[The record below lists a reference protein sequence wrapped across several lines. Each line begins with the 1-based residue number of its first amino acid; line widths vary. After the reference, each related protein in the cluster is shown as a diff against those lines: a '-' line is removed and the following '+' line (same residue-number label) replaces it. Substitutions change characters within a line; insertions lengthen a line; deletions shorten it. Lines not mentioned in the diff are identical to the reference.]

1 MIKAGK
7 KWILPEKVQLPE
19 SIAQLFPDHPFLA
32 QAVYARGITDV
43 AKAAAFFD
51 PDQYQP
57 TPAGAFSDI
66 AKAVDR
72 IDHAIRRGERIG
84 IWGDFDVD
92 GQTSTALLVSCMKSL
107 GADVEFHIP
116 IRADESHGIKP
127 EYLKHFLQKGIHLL
141 ISCDTGISAIDAV
154 VAANAGGVNVI
165 ITDHHSITGELPP
178 ALALINPNL
187 LPADHPFSALSGVG
201 TAFQLARALLESKG
215 KAQLADNLVDLVA
228 LGTVADLA
236 NLNAENR
243 YLVQKG
249 LHLLR
254 QNKRKGLK
262 ELLTLAATDATQLTE
277 EQIGFVIAPRMNAI
291 GRLGDANVMVEFLL
305 TDDET
310 RARELANDLEN
321 LNSQRKMAVKN
332 IFEGVLDLLKENVSW
347 MDLPV
352 LVVAKS
358 QWEPGVN
365 GIVASQM
372 VNEFSKPS
380 IVIAIGEKGKA
391 QGSARSIFGVNII
404 HLIGKN
410 KDLLTGYGGHPMAA
424 GFTLN
429 AEHIDQFRALIN
441 IDYQNTYG
449 KLVRQDELSVDAF
462 YPFSSIDEALAEDI
476 EKLAPFGPGN
486 PRIVLASRQVK
497 ILKSSLIGK
506 NKEHLKISVQDSSGA
521 SQELI
526 WWQGEEAFFPY
537 GEFDLAYSV
546 RAHDF
551 QGKKPAQLEWLDWRE
566 SSREEITV
574 TTLKYKVHDF
584 RKLYFDQ
591 IMDKLASLQKPDSVI
606 WAEGGDWKGKD
617 FLNRT
622 QLSSAHRLV
631 ILTPPA
637 SKTILLN
644 ALELVKPKEVWLG
657 GIDPEMDNFIE
668 FMNRFWKLINTVIH
682 TKNGVLEIEKLAALT
697 SQTSTA
703 IILAAQFLAA
713 QGHIAI
719 EDSTSGQLKIGKG
732 GLKDQEKEKIFI
744 KDLVTVLKE
753 SAAFRRFYLSA
764 KTEKLLT

>member
-1 MIKAGK
+1 LIKAGK
-7 KWILPEKVQLPE
+7 KWVLPEKVQLPE

-43 AKAAAFFD
+43 TKAAAFFD
-51 PDQYQP
+51 PGQYQP
-57 TPAGAFSDI
+57 TPADAFADM
-66 AKAVDR
+66 AKAVER
-72 IDHAIRRGERIG
+72 IEHAIRRGERIG

-116 IRADESHGIKP
+116 IRASESHGIKTDFL
-127 EYLKHFLQKGIHLL
+127 EEFLQKGIQLL
-141 ISCDTGISAIDAV
+141 ISCDTGISAVDAV
-154 VAANAGGVNVI
+154 MAAKAGGVDVI

-178 ALALINPNL
+178 ALAIINPNL
-187 LPADHPFSALSGVG
+187 LPADHPLSSLSGVG
-201 TAFQLARALLESKG
+201 TAYQLARALLESKG
-215 KAQLADNLVDLVA
+215 QAQQADNLVDLVA

-254 QNKRKGLK
+254 QNTRKGLK

-291 GRLGDANVMVEFLL
+291 GRLGDANGMVEFLL
-305 TDDET
+305 TEDET
-310 RARELANDLEN
+310 RGRELALELEN
-321 LNSQRKMAVKN
+321 LNFQRKMAV
-332 IFEGVLDLLKENVSW
+332 DNVFKSAIRQLQNNAGW

-352 LVVAKS
+352 LVLADLH
-358 QWEPGVN
+358 WEAGVN
-365 GIVASQM
+365 GIVASRM
-372 VNEFSKPS
+372 VNQFAKPALIITKES
-380 IVIAIGEKGKA
+380 DGSAH
-391 QGSARSIFGVNII
+391 GSARSVAGVNII
-404 HLIGKN
+404 QLISQQ
-410 KDLLTGYGGHPMAA
+410 KDLLLSYGGHPMAA

-449 KLVRQDELSVDAF
+449 KLVRQDELSIDAF

-497 ILKSSLIGK
+497 ILKSSVIGK
-506 NKEHLKISVQDSSGA
+506 NKEHLKISVQDSSGT

-526 WWQGEEAFFPY
+526 WWQGEEAFLPY

-551 QGKKPAQLEWLDWRE
+551 QGKRTAQLEWLDWRE
-566 SSREEITV
+566 SSREEKTV
-574 TTLKYKVHDF
+574 TTLKYKVRDF

-657 GIDPEMDNFIE
+657 GIDPDMDD
-668 FMNRFWKLINTVIH
+668 VIGFLKRLAGLLLH
-682 TKNGVLEIEKLAALT
+682 VLNQKDGILDLD
-697 SQTSTA
+697 
-703 IILAAQFLAA
+703 ILAAMTSHTTQAVLLGTQLLAA
-713 QGHIAI
+713 QGQIVI
-719 EDSTSGQLKIGKG
+719 EDATDRQLKIGKG
-732 GLKDQEKEKIFI
+732 GQKDEPKEQKLHRN
-744 KDLVTVLKE
+744 LVKVLEE

-764 KTEKLLT
+764 NASQLLT